1 MQPSAGILLFFPVIP
16 AAVLGGILL
25 GMAAGAIPLMWVAY
39 WLLPPGWMR
48 DLSPRTIFP
57 ACMLVAPILLL
68 SAVMG
73 AALVSARQEFAEPE
87 KPSLEQ
93 VRERQALFRHLL
105 PNRAVSQSGGEGE
118 AD

>member
-1 MQPSAGILLFFPVIP
+1 MNTGNLLLFFPVIP
-16 AAVLGGILL
+16 AAVLSAMLCA
-25 GMAAGAIPLMWVAY
+25 MAIAALPLMWIAY

-48 DLSPRTIFP
+48 ELTPRTVFP

-68 SAVMG
+68 SGVMG
-73 AALVSARQEFAEPE
+73 VALTGPEREIPEME

-105 PNRAVSQSGGEGE
+105 PNRAAGPLGE
-118 AD
+118 D

>member
-1 MQPSAGILLFFPVIP
+1 MSTGSILLFFPVIP
-16 AAVLGGILL
+16 AAVLSAMLC
-25 GMAAGAIPLMWVAY
+25 GMAIAALPLMWIAY

-48 DLSPRTIFP
+48 DLTPRTVFP

-68 SAVMG
+68 SGVMG
-73 AALVSARQEFAEPE
+73 AALTGPEREIPEME
-87 KPSLEQ
+87 KPTLEQ

-105 PNRAVSQSGGEGE
+105 PNRSLPPE

>member
-1 MQPSAGILLFFPVIP
+1 MQPGAGIFLFFPVIP

-25 GMAAGAIPLMWVAY
+25 GMAAAAIPLMWMAY

-48 DLSPRTIFP
+48 DLTPGTVFP

-73 AALVSARQEFAEPE
+73 VALSGPPREFAAAE
-87 KPSLEQ
+87 KPTLEQ

-105 PNRAVSQSGGEGE
+105 PNRAVGRAEDAPE
-118 AD
+118 